1 MTGRSRYLVFLTLGT
16 GTLILTGMLFLMW
29 SKVNAAQLPQ
39 VSNPTDESDPRLSIS
54 DDVCLECHGQPGST
68 LTLENGEILDLY
80 VSTDDYYHSIHGDQG
95 YACVQCHRTVGDYP
109 HPPFVASSKRDA
121 TIQLNNT
128 CKHCHLSQHVLT
140 QDSVHATALVE
151 GNIEAAICSDCH
163 TAHDVRQINDPV
175 TKEPHPET
183 RVWVPETCAQCHND
197 IYQKYQTSVHGS
209 ALVDE
214 ENTDAPSCIDCHGV
228 HNIEDP
234 TTNEFRLKSP
244 QICADCHTDP
254 EIMDKYGISTDVL
267 DTFVADFH
275 GTTVTLFEKQTPDAE
290 TNKPVC
296 YDCHGIHDIKKA
308 DDPEK
313 GLQVQENLLVRCQVC
328 HPDATINFPDA
339 WLSHYIPSADKAPLV
354 YYVNLFYMIL
364 IPLVLGGMGLLVVLD
379 LSKRIRDRDNPTNST
394 NTDKPVTSMVN
405 DESASP
411 ADQESESNDSNL
423 NIHDS
428 PSDSSPSK
436 GTTQE
441 NHID

>member
-1 MTGRSRYLVFLTLGT
+1 MGRHRLLIALSLGMFTLVLTA
-16 GTLILTGMLFLMW
+16 MLFLMLP
-29 SKVNAAQLPQ
+29 KANAAQLPQ
-39 VSNPTDESDPRLSIS
+39 GSDPTDEPDPRLSIS
-54 DDVCLECHGQPGST
+54 DDVCLECHGQPGLT
-68 LTLENGEILDLY
+68 LKLENGEILDLY
-80 VSTDDYYHSIHGDQG
+80 VSPDVYYHSIHGEQG

-121 TIQLNNT
+121 SIQLNKT
-128 CKHCHLSQHVLT
+128 CKNCHLSQHVLT
-140 QDSVHATALVE
+140 QDSVHAKAQAD
-151 GNIEAAICSDCH
+151 GNMEAAICSDCH
-163 TAHDVRQINDPV
+163 TAHEVRQINDPV
-175 TKEPHPET
+175 TNEPLPET

-197 IYQKYQTSVHGS
+197 IYQKYLTSVHGS
-209 ALVDE
+209 ALVDD

-244 QICADCHTDP
+244 QICAKCHTDP

-296 YDCHGIHDIKKA
+296 YDCHGIHDIKRA

-313 GLQVQENLLVRCQVC
+313 GLHVRENLLVRCQVC

-339 WLSHYIPSADKAPLV
+339 WLSHYIPSAEKAPLV
-354 YYVNLFYMIL
+354 YYVNLFYLIF

-379 LSKRIRDRDNPTNST
+379 LSKRVRDRVNSS
-394 NTDKPVTSMVN
+394 NSKNADKPSTAMVK
-405 DESASP
+405 DEGASP
-411 ADQESESNDSNL
+411 ADQEFESKDSIL

-428 PSDSSPSK
+428 PSDSSPSNDSP
-436 GTTQE
+436 QE
-441 NHID
+441 NHHD

>member
-1 MTGRSRYLVFLTLGT
+1 MGRHRLLIALSMGT
-16 GTLILTGMLFLMW
+16 FTLILTGMLFLMF

-39 VSNPTDESDPRLSIS
+39 VSDPTDEPNPRLSIS
-54 DDVCLECHGQPGST
+54 DDICLECHSQPG
-68 LTLENGEILDLY
+68 LTIKLENGEILDLY
-80 VSTDDYYHSIHGDQG
+80 VSPDVYFHSIHGEQG

-121 TIQLNNT
+121 SIQLNKT
-128 CKHCHLSQHVLT
+128 CKNCHLSQHVLT
-140 QDSVHATALVE
+140 QDSVHAKALAE
-151 GNIEAAICSDCH
+151 GNMEAAICSDCH
-163 TAHDVRQINDPV
+163 TAHEVRQINDPV
-175 TKEPHPET
+175 TNEPLPET

-197 IYQKYQTSVHGS
+197 IYQKYLTSVHGS
-209 ALVDE
+209 ALVDD

-234 TTNEFRLKSP
+234 TTNKFRLKSP
-244 QICADCHTDP
+244 QICAKCHTDP
-254 EIMDKYGISTDVL
+254 EIMDKYDISTDVL

-296 YDCHGIHDIKKA
+296 YDCHGIHDIKRA

-313 GLQVQENLLVRCQVC
+313 GLHVRENLLVRCQVC

-339 WLSHYIPSADKAPLV
+339 WLSHYIPSAEKAPLV
-354 YYVNLFYMIL
+354 YYVNLFYMIF

-379 LSKRIRDRDNPTNST
+379 LSKRVRDRVNPSNSK
-394 NTDKPVTSMVN
+394 NADKPFTAMVN
-405 DESASP
+405 DEGASP
-411 ADQESESNDSNL
+411 ADQEFESKDSIV

-428 PSDSSPSK
+428 PSDSSPSNDSP
-436 GTTQE
+436 QE
-441 NHID
+441 NHHD

>member
-1 MTGRSRYLVFLTLGT
+1 MFSMVLT
-16 GTLILTGMLFLMW
+16 GTLFLMW
-29 SKVNAAQLPQ
+29 SQVNAAQLAQ
-39 VSNPTDESDPRLSIS
+39 TSNPTDEPDPRLSIS
-54 DDVCLECHGQPGST
+54 DEVCLECHGQPGLT
-68 LTLENGEILDLY
+68 LKLENGEVLDLY
-80 VSTDDYYHSIHGDQG
+80 VSPDDYYHSIHGDQG

-109 HPPFVASSKRDA
+109 HPPFVASNKRDA

-151 GNIEAAICSDCH
+151 GNTEAAVCSDCH
-163 TAHDVRQINDPV
+163 TAHEVRQINDPV
-175 TKEPHPET
+175 TNEPHPET

-197 IYQKYQTSVHGS
+197 IYQKYLTTVHGS

-214 ENTDAPSCIDCHGV
+214 KNSDAPSCIDCHGV

-234 TTNEFRLKSP
+234 TTNAFRLQSP

-275 GTTVTLFEKQTPDAE
+275 GTTVNLFEKQTPDAE

-296 YDCHGIHDIKKA
+296 YDCHGIHDIKRA

-313 GLQVQENLLVRCQVC
+313 GLHVRENLLVRCQVC

-339 WLSHYIPSADKAPLV
+339 WLSHYIPSATEAPLV
-354 YYVNLFYMIL
+354 YYVNLFYMIF
-364 IPLVLGGMGLLVVLD
+364 IPVVLGSMGLLVVLD
-379 LSKRIRDRDNPTNST
+379 INKRMRDRTKNPHTNHA
-394 NTDKPVTSMVN
+394 DKPDDVTVN
-405 DESASP
+405 DESSSPVGQDSVSKGSNMNGPASTSDP
-411 ADQESESNDSNL
+411 DSSNDSPQEDH
-423 NIHDS
+423 HD
-428 PSDSSPSK
+428 
-436 GTTQE
+436 
-441 NHID
+441 